1 MIKSIIERLEDRYC
15 INTNRGELNQAYFRI
30 VLFII
35 CSTYSLFLHN
45 TTYMWSVSFYAL
57 CATIFWI
64 IAAWRTYGRERIRH
78 ICTMIYDC
86 SIIGMVMIGLGSSF
100 MGLFGVLLWIS
111 IAYGLRYRKPFYF
124 KLGIIL
130 TSLTFIISAIVTR
143 WDNWGIFT
151 ALLVTLILVPLTQ
164 LAPLTKMIEVI
175 EKLDKANKDL
185 DEANKFTTKFVSNV
199 THDLLTPVNAIIG
212 YSEVSPPD
220 VDGIRVN
227 AAQLIRQIRAILG
240 KTIPVELT
248 ANKYLDDEYLEE
260 FSASELLSRT
270 ASMVRPQATNRN
282 ITITI
287 NTLTDEGVYFGA
299 ADAISTCL
307 SNLTVNAIKHS
318 GGNEIELNSF
328 YSDDRLYFEVADNGN
343 GIPLVERDKI
353 FNRFYRMPHSEGS
366 EGLGLGLTIVK
377 DTLDRNQGIINLEAS
392 SIGTKFRF
400 FIPVTVLNGS
410 TNHESF
416 SQRTLPASKSTSK
429 RNILF
434 VDDDFSGRKAWSSF
448 LRTSG
453 QYVHMASSGKEAL
466 ASIESGNQYSIY
478 ILDYQMPEMN
488 GLELAS
494 QIRSIDSHAK
504 ILIISADVNSD
515 PNKKF
520 DNAINDGI
528 INLALGKP
536 INPEKLLY
544 VVEELQNPRPT
555 YAHSDD
561 LLQMAKSEIRE
572 AIIDIDIALR
582 NNDQNQ
588 AQLIAHKAKATVSFL
603 NDDSVIK
610 SVKNADTP
618 REVLKALRSANQSFS
633 S

>member
-1 MIKSIIERLEDRYC
+1 LIKSIIKKLEDRYC
-15 INTNRGELNQAYFRI
+15 NNTNRGELNQAYFRI
-30 VLFII
+30 ILFVV
-35 CSTYSLFLHN
+35 CSGYSLFLHN
-45 TTYMWSVSFYAL
+45 TLYMWSVTSFA
-57 CATIFWI
+57 CFATFFWI
-64 IAAWRTYGRERIRH
+64 FAAWRTLGRERTRH
-78 ICTMIYDC
+78 VWTMIYDC
-86 SIIGMVMIGLGSSF
+86 SIIGLVMIGLGSAF

-124 KLGIIL
+124 KLGIVL

-143 WDNWGIFT
+143 WDDWGIFS
-151 ALLVTLILVPLTQ
+151 ALLVTLIVVPLVQ
-164 LAPLTKMIEVI
+164 LVPLTKMIHLI

-199 THDLLTPVNAIIG
+199 THDLITPVNAIIG
-212 YSEVSPPD
+212 YSELTPPD

-248 ANKYLDDEYLEE
+248 ANKYLEDEYLEE
-260 FSASELLSRT
+260 FSAAELLGRT

-282 ITITI
+282 IIISI
-287 NTLTDEGVYFGA
+287 NALSDGGVYFGA

-307 SNLTVNAIKHS
+307 SNLTVNALKHS
-318 GGNEIELNSF
+318 DCNTIVLGAF
-328 YSDDRLYFEVADNGN
+328 YSDDRLYFEVSDNGK
-343 GIPLVERDKI
+343 GISILHRDHI
-353 FNRFYRMPHSEGS
+353 FNRFFRMPHSES

-377 DTLDRNQGIINLEAS
+377 DTIDRNQGEITLES
-392 SIGTKFRF
+392 SESGTNFKFF
-400 FIPVTVLNGS
+400 MPVTPLGKS
-410 TNHESF
+410 TTKGTF
-416 SQRTLPASKSTSK
+416 SQRTLPSSGHASK

-478 ILDYQMPEMN
+478 ILDYKMPEMN

-494 QIRSIDSHAK
+494 RIREIDAHAK

-520 DNAINDGI
+520 KNSVDRGV

-536 INPEKLLY
+536 INPEKLLA
-544 VVEELQNPRPT
+544 VVEELQNPKPSSVRN
-555 YAHSDD
+555 DD
-561 LLQMAKSEIRE
+561 LTNIAKIEIRE
-572 AIIDIDIALR
+572 AIIDIDKALR
-582 NNDQNQ
+582 NNDHDC
-588 AQLIAHKAKATVSFL
+588 AQMIAHKARATVSFL
-603 NDDSVIK
+603 NDDSVIDAIK
-610 SVKNADTP
+610 KAHSP
-618 REVLKALRSANQSFS
+618 SEVLKVLRATNQSFS